1 MQNEDL
7 KQKNGFFPCFGQA
20 RPKRHGILKT
30 TFGLKLGEPV
40 ENKRRENRR
49 ERGREEGRR
58 RRGRASKAKLQKGM
72 ELLTLC
78 MDPWFYLVNGI
89 PQT

>member
-1 MQNEDL
+1 MGFLVLAKHGLNKYGIKDQNWSH
-7 KQKNGFFPCFGQA
+7 FFEEE
-20 RPKRHGILKT
+20 KT
-30 TFGLKLGEPV
+30 VEREGE
-40 ENKRRENRR
+40 KRR
-49 ERGREEGRR
+49 REEGRR

-78 MDPWFYLVNGI
+78 MDPWFCLVNGL